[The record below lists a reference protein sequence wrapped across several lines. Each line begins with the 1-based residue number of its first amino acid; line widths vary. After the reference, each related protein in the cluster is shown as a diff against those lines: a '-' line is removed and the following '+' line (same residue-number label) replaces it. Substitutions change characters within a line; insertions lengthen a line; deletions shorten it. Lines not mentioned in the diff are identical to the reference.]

1 MLIVPDTN
9 ILISW
14 LLNSSSYPRQL
25 VYLWEEKRIQFALSE
40 PILEELR
47 RVLTYPDIA
56 QVHQKTERQLN
67 QLIADLRTGSQIF
80 PGNYIVQA
88 VQADPADDKFLAC
101 ALEAQ
106 ADAVVSGDPHLLN
119 LKWYQGIPI
128 ISAKECV
135 EQIQRQAA

>member
-40 PILEELR
+40 PILEEIG
-47 RVLTYPDIA
+47 RVLTYPHIV
-56 QVHQKTERQLN
+56 QIHRKTDVQILQLV
-67 QLIADLRTGSQIF
+67 ADLRKGSFIF
-80 PGNYIVQA
+80 PGSYSVTA

-128 ISAKECV
+128 ITAKECV
-135 EQIQRQAA
+135 ECIHRQAA

>member
-14 LLNSSSYPRQL
+14 LLNSNSYPRQL
-25 VYLWEEKRIQFALSE
+25 VYLWEEKQVQFALSE
-40 PILEELR
+40 PILDEIR
-47 RVLTYPDIA
+47 RVFTYPHIA
-56 QVHQKTERQLN
+56 QVHCKTERQLN
-67 QLIADLRTGSQIF
+67 QLIADLRSGSQIF
-80 PGNYIVQA
+80 PGNYVVQA

-128 ISAKECV
+128 ISAKDCV
-135 EQIQRQAA
+135 ELIRHQAA